1 MVLLLSACS
10 RRSEVVVSEGTV
22 LTDAWLRI
30 SPKSRVATAAPV
42 SGLFIVLPESS
53 AMRWTDKELLDSN
66 GERVA
71 VEGYLETNNGTQM
84 PLTWE
89 PMTLNRTLMLE
100 MTNPAL
106 EWTKNSMRI
115 KSILLRSSV
124 PVKTK
129 KIIWVSDDPSN
140 HKDGLVV
147 PTDW

>member
-1 MVLLLSACS
+1 MVNVLLS
-10 RRSEVVVSEGTV
+10 
-22 LTDAWLRI
+22 
-30 SPKSRVATAAPV
+30 
-42 SGLFIVLPESS
+42 
-53 AMRWTDKELLDSN
+53 
-66 GERVA
+66 
-71 VEGYLETNNGTQM
+71 GYLETNDGTQM
-84 PLTWE
+84 PLTWK

-129 KIIWVSDDPSN
+129 KIIWVSDDPSD

-147 PTDW
+147 PSDW